1 MKVFKKLV
9 VLFCVIPLFGY
20 AQQANEN
27 LNELLDLSLEDLM
40 NMEITTATKTAGKI
54 DAAPS
59 VIDVITAEQIR
70 QRGYQ
75 NLGQLLNDIANNHED
90 RSNWG
95 IGEPTH
101 QNVGFGF
108 RFDTGQNML
117 ILFNGQRLNAFL
129 PGNRFGG
136 EEYLLNTIERIE
148 IIRGAGSSLYG
159 TGAFTAVINI
169 ISRKVT
175 DDDSEQVFVSA
186 DYIPTSNGFALN
198 NALSVKV
205 GSSGSITAG
214 LRRFSETGQGL
225 EVKNSLFGNRTL
237 KDGVKE
243 AIDGEFIFSN
253 GNFNLFAKHT
263 QQTRN
268 TFTGFNGVNPTSMKD
283 LSLSMEAT
291 SAGIDYTIKTGNK
304 STIKFSGGWHTDLW
318 EEIAL
323 IPQFKLNAEGNGLLY
338 ENGIPV
344 LDTVTLYR
352 NGEFI
357 QTSFFIDGQSGRS
370 RSLDGE
376 IQYTINYVKDNNL
389 VFGVYLADDRVT
401 KATRPS
407 ELNLSPLQF
416 VPFRSIEDPAN
427 NWLFDLNA
435 SRQTWAAFGQI
446 DYHLTKSL
454 SAIAGLRM
462 DNYSGHGI
470 LKEQKYSE
478 LNPRFS
484 MVYDSEN
491 IGAVKAI
498 FGTATRIPNG
508 FETLSAVSILGNPAN
523 RPERNRMYQVQWINN
538 WGSDWRTELGLFRA
552 EITNRLET
560 NAEISDELKAQGFIG
575 QFVNIGSDIKQVN
588 NGIDARVV
596 TRLSNATLMITA
608 TQYFGSDNGRGEE
621 IAYIP
626 KTMINLDYTIP
637 FGIVDVNAG
646 LNYRGSFT
654 KSTTDPRQPVSNY
667 IIGRINV
674 IVNPSSIPF
683 EFKFT
688 ARNLFNTDYRY
699 PSSSLDFYDQF
710 PARKFELQLTL
721 AYTPKI
727 K

>member
-1 MKVFKKLV
+1 MKAFKNLV
-9 VLFCVIPLFGY
+9 IMLCLIPAFGF

-27 LNELLDLSLEDLM
+27 LDELLDLSLEDLM
-40 NMEITTATKTAGKI
+40 NLQITTATKTAGKL

-59 VIDVITAEQIR
+59 VIDVITGEQIR

-108 RFDTGQNML
+108 RFDTGQNIL

-169 ISRKVT
+169 ISKT
-175 DDDSEQVFVSA
+175 ITGDEKEEIFVSA

-198 NALSVKV
+198 NALSIKV
-205 GSSGSITAG
+205 GNSGSITAG
-214 LRRFSETGQGL
+214 LRRFSETGQNL

-253 GNFNLFAKHT
+253 GAFNLFSKHT

-268 TFTGFNGVNPTSMKD
+268 TFTGFNGVNPADMKD
-283 LSLSMEAT
+283 LSLSMDAT
-291 SAGIDYTIKTGNK
+291 SAGMDYTIKTGSK
-304 STIKFSGGWHTDLW
+304 STIKLSGGWHTDLW

-344 LDTVTLYR
+344 LDTVALYR

-357 QTSFFIDGQSGRS
+357 ETSFFIDGQSGRS
-370 RSLDGE
+370 QSLDGE
-376 IQYTINYVKDNNL
+376 IQYTVNYVKNNNL
-389 VFGVYLADDRVT
+389 VLGIYLADDRVT
-401 KATRPS
+401 KASRPS
-407 ELNLSPLQF
+407 ELNLFPLQF
-416 VPFRSIEDPAN
+416 VPFRSIDDPAN
-427 NWLFDLNA
+427 NWLLDLKA

-446 DYHLTKSL
+446 DYQVTKNL
-454 SAIAGLRM
+454 SVIAGLRM

-470 LKEQKYSE
+470 LTEQKYSE
-478 LNPRFS
+478 VNPRFS
-484 MVYDSEN
+484 MVYDADN
-491 IGAVKAI
+491 IGAIKAI

-508 FETLSAVSILGNPAN
+508 FETLSAVSILGNPSN
-523 RPERNRMYQVQWINN
+523 RPERNRMYQMQWINS
-538 WGSDWRTELGLFRA
+538 WGNNWRTELGLFRA

-575 QFVNIGSDIKQVN
+575 QFVNVGTDLKQVN
-588 NGIDARVV
+588 NGIDARIA
-596 TRLSNATLMITA
+596 TRVSNSTLMITA
-608 TQYFGSDNGRGEE
+608 TQYFGGDNGRREE

-626 KTMINLDYTIP
+626 KTMVNLDYTLP
-637 FGIVDVNAG
+637 FGIVDLNVG

-654 KSTTDPRQPVSNY
+654 KSSADPRKPIKDY
-667 IIGRINV
+667 IIGRINL
-674 IVNPSSIPF
+674 IVTPTTIPF
-683 EFKFT
+683 QFKLT

-710 PARKFELQLTL
+710 PARKFELQITL
-721 AYTPKI
+721 AYTPSI